1 MRASPSASPTAIRTF
16 HQSRQRLSAASTR
29 STRRVPTMKAA
40 MRLRAK
46 VIRRLISAAATCAQC
61 RATTRRAIADLRRRD
76 QTQPEGLGR
85 LSQPRHR
92 ASAEGR
98 LTGAAV
104 TIDAAVRQWPNDVP
118 VYANRGFTRFAAG
131 DFAGAAADLSAS
143 QGTFRPMPMCRCG
156 VICHAPA
163 SARRTPRSSSAT
175 QTVDRTAW
183 PAPVL
188 DLFLGQAKPD
198 AVRAAAA
205 EGDAAGRADRECEAS
220 FYLGEFALLDG
231 RREDALGLL
240 RQAGDQCPA
249 GFTERAA
256 ARGEAARLAK

>member
-1 MRASPSASPTAIRTF
+1 MRALPSASTTAIRTF
-16 HQSRQRLSAASTR
+16 SSIASN
-29 STRRVPTMKAA
+29 AY
-40 MRLRAK
+40 
-46 VIRRLISAAATCAQC
+46 RRLNALDKALADYETAMKLRPKSPAPYIGRGNVRGMQGDDDA
-61 RATTRRAIADLRRRD
+61 AIADF
-76 QTQPEGLGR
+76 
-85 LSQPRHR
+85 
-92 ASAEGR
+92 
-98 LTGAAV
+98 
-104 TIDAAVRQWPNDVP
+104 DAAIKLNPKDLEAYLNRGTAQAQKGDLAGAVATFDTILRQWPDDVP

-131 DFAGAAADLSAS
+131 DFAGAAADLEHAS
-143 QGTFRPMPMCRCG
+143 QGT
-156 VICHAPA
+156 PA
-163 SARRTPRSSSAT
+163 NLYVPLWRYLSRARLGEKDTAELERSLKS
-175 QTVDRTAW
+175 VDRTAW

-205 EGDAAGRADRECEAS
+205 EGDAAGRADRDCEAS

>member
-1 MRASPSASPTAIRTF
+1 MRPSPT
-16 HQSRQRLSAASTR
+16 STPR
-29 STRRVPTMKAA
+29 SNSTRRISRPISTAA
-40 MRLRAK
+40 PQAQKGDLAGA
-46 VIRRLISAAATCAQC
+46 VATF
-61 RATTRRAIADLRRRD
+61 D
-76 QTQPEGLGR
+76 
-85 LSQPRHR
+85 
-92 ASAEGR
+92 
-98 LTGAAV
+98 
-104 TIDAAVRQWPNDVP
+104 TILHQWPDDVP

-131 DFAGAAADLSAS
+131 DFAGAAADLEHAS
-143 QGTFRPMPMCRCG
+143 QGT
-156 VICHAPA
+156 PA
-163 SARRTPRSSSAT
+163 NPYVPLWRYLSRARLGEKDTAELERSLKS
-175 QTVDRTAW
+175 VDRTAW

-205 EGDAAGRADRECEAS
+205 EGDAAGRADRDCEAS

>member
-1 MRASPSASPTAIRTF
+1 VPLWRYLSRARLGEKDTAE
-16 HQSRQRLSAASTR
+16 LER
-29 STRRVPTMKAA
+29 SLK
-40 MRLRAK
+40 
-46 VIRRLISAAATCAQC
+46 S
-61 RATTRRAIADLRRRD
+61 
-76 QTQPEGLGR
+76 
-85 LSQPRHR
+85 
-92 ASAEGR
+92 
-98 LTGAAV
+98 
-104 TIDAAVRQWPNDVP
+104 
-118 VYANRGFTRFAAG
+118 
-131 DFAGAAADLSAS
+131 
-143 QGTFRPMPMCRCG
+143 
-156 VICHAPA
+156 
-163 SARRTPRSSSAT
+163 
-175 QTVDRTAW
+175 VDRTAW

-205 EGDAAGRADRECEAS
+205 EGDAAGRADRDCEAS